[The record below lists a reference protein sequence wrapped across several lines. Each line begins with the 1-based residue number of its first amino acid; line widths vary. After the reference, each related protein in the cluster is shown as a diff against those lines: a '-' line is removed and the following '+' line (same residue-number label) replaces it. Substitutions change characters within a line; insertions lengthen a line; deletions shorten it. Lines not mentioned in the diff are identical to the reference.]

1 MGENKMKATL
11 LKKDQ
16 VVGHNKLDVFTK
28 IDSKCAI
35 TDFAIVLGISVHD
48 SHVDYDSSL
57 KGRVS
62 TYNLLNTDERGDI
75 LYINSNG
82 DLFTRYACSRNG
94 GITQV

>member
-35 TDFAIVLGISVHD
+35 T
-48 SHVDYDSSL
+48 
-57 KGRVS
+57 
-62 TYNLLNTDERGDI
+62 
-75 LYINSNG
+75 
-82 DLFTRYACSRNG
+82 
-94 GITQV
+94 